1 MVKYTHTIRRLLP
14 KNCLC
19 VFDHFVGLAL
29 KDLHW
34 LHVWMNRSF
43 QSTSKCRTNRPN
55 HPFLKP
61 ILKHIQVAIRSTIL
75 GTTAVIYAR
84 LNGRFI
90 VMPRE
95 VKRKKLQRTNQG
107 FDFLRASF
115 SKRVMQIILK
125 LDVKLLKRECHYIH
139 FEASYRSLTW
149 NTTNTELF
157 RGWFWKAFLQ
167 FFKNNFEWPSS
178 QVYITNTQILKF
190 SWNSTFFP
198 IPHSSNTK
206 KSIPYFLIETF
217 TTIAKA
223 MHGSLKK
230 LTQTLQSQKNMYVC
244 GYLTVPAK
252 KCRP

>member
-55 HPFLKP
+55 HPFLTP

-115 SKRVMQIILK
+115 SKRVIQIILK
-125 LDVKLLKRECHYIH
+125 MDVKLLKRECQYIH

-149 NTTNTELF
+149 NTTSHWTLPRMILESL
-157 RGWFWKAFLQ
+157 
-167 FFKNNFEWPSS
+167 SS
-178 QVYITNTQILKF
+178 IF
-190 SWNSTFFP
+190 
-198 IPHSSNTK
+198 
-206 KSIPYFLIETF
+206 
-217 TTIAKA
+217 
-223 MHGSLKK
+223 
-230 LTQTLQSQKNMYVC
+230 QK
-244 GYLTVPAK
+244 
-252 KCRP
+252 